1 MELQGMAIASVIGMQ
16 RRRLGDILVEDYR
29 VIRGDIDAAI
39 ADQRTCERI
48 GSLLVRMGILG
59 ERDLVTALGQQLEIP
74 VVLGLPR
81 LTIEDDV
88 LALVPMRMAERKLV
102 IPVSMVRS
110 HGGGLVL
117 AMADPTDRSAVQALQ
132 GLIGFE
138 VFPSI
143 APEEDVR
150 RALKV
155 FYFREPLHRDLGEVS
170 TSMEMMR
177 ARLLGHSTSASSS
190 LGPIPVD
197 PDGAPSTAF

>member
-1 MELQGMAIASVIGMQ
+1 MQ
-16 RRRLGDILVEDYR
+16 RRRLGDILVADYR
-29 VIRGDIDAAI
+29 VIREDIDAAI

-48 GSLLVRMGILG
+48 GTLLVRMGVLG

-74 VVLGLPR
+74 IVLGLPR
-81 LTIEDDV
+81 LTIEEDV

-102 IPVSMVRS
+102 IPVSMTRTVN

-117 AMADPTDRSAVQALQ
+117 AMADPTDRSAVLALE

-170 TSMEMMR
+170 SSMEMMR

-190 LGPIPVD
+190 PGPIPVD